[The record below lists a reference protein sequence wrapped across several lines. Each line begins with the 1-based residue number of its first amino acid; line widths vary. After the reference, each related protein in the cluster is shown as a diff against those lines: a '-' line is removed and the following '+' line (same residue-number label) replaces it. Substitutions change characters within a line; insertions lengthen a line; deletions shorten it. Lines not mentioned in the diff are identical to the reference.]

1 MVSKMENT
9 TIATTQDQ
17 DRYQRAKARV
27 AALRGFYSHLM
38 VYMLVNGGLLLLNL
52 LESRG
57 GHWWQWPAFFW
68 GIGLAAHAASV
79 FVCPGFLNKEWEER
93 KIRELMAKDA

>member
-1 MVSKMENT
+1 
-9 TIATTQDQ
+9 
-17 DRYQRAKARV
+17 
-27 AALRGFYSHLM
+27 
-38 VYMLVNGGLLLLNL
+38 LLLNL